1 MFLASKER
9 FGWCR
14 DMNISLSGLENSRKL
29 RVAFSESVE
38 VPSEYGLVDCLPIVK
53 FEGTMRKSDDDFLLE
68 GGIESDIL
76 MSCGKCLQDV
86 SISLSSQVFERFSTK
101 HVSDEEEVWHIQ
113 SLSGVDITP
122 QILLNLQ
129 LLIPMNALC
138 RDDCKGICRY
148 CGKNLN
154 EASCNCD
161 ELNREIDPRLEKL
174 KELF

>member
-1 MFLASKER
+1 MI
-9 FGWCR
+9 
-14 DMNISLSGLENSRKL
+14 ISLSGLENNRKL
-29 RVAFSESVE
+29 RVTVNEPVE
-38 VPSEYGLVDCLPIVK
+38 VSSEYGLIDCSPVVK
-53 FEGTMRKSDDDFLLE
+53 FEGTVRKSDDDFLLE
-68 GGIESDIL
+68 GSLESDVL
-76 MSCGKCLQDV
+76 MPCGKCLQDV
-86 SISLSSQVFERFSTK
+86 KVPLASQVFERFSNK
-101 HVSDEEEVWHIQ
+101 QASDEDEIWHIQ
-113 SLSGVDITP
+113 SLSSVDITP

-138 RDDCKGICRY
+138 TEDCKGICRH

>member
-1 MFLASKER
+1 
-9 FGWCR
+9 
-14 DMNISLSGLENSRKL
+14 MNISLSGLANKQKL
-29 RVAFSESVE
+29 RVAFGEPVK
-38 VPSEYGLVDCLPIVK
+38 VPCEYGLVDCSPVVK

-68 GGIESDIL
+68 GSLESDIL
-76 MSCGKCLQDV
+76 LTCGKCLTDV
-86 SISLSSQVFERFSTK
+86 NISLSSAVFERFSTK
-101 HVSDEEEVWHIQ
+101 QHSDASGEEEIWHIQ
-113 SLSGVDITP
+113 SLFGIDITP

-148 CGKNLN
+148 CGGNLN